1 MFFGGGGFDGFPGGM
16 PGGMGGMGGMR
27 GRREEVDN
35 KKMYEVLGVEQTASE
50 GEIKKAYRKMA
61 MKHHPD
67 KGALSCRRTH
77 ARTHSLALR
86 ALRLSHCLTSAQ
98 TRGKAL
104 GVLACASIVWGTDD
118 RCPTSLLLLWNR
130 CCPFRFGLHRW

>member
-77 ARTHSLALR
+77 ARTHAL
-86 ALRLSHCLTSAQ
+86 
-98 TRGKAL
+98 L
-104 GVLACASIVWGTDD
+104 GPACASSVELSHVCSDPREGVGCACV
-118 RCPTSLLLLWNR
+118 REHCL
-130 CCPFRFGLHRW
+130 GH